1 MAPILT
7 LFLFTKPNYIT
18 LLELNWLLSQILIFI
33 LFQFE
38 LFELGRQDENS
49 SLGNSYYSILD
60 INHQAW
66 NMTLM
71 LKGWLENRWKE
82 MILYHQREMIRYTK
96 FQFLMGY
103 HIIYIYIIFLYISVY
118 PSSQLL
124 KTTKNH
130 SSSSFF
136 WMYMSLLLP
145 HRIVF
150 NNKIYWEWVLPFYS
164 VFITIAVIKATM
176 LSSRTIPVAS

>member
-49 SLGNSYYSILD
+49 GPGNSYYSILD

-103 HIIYIYIIFLYISVY
+103 HIIYIYNISIYFCV
-118 PSSQLL
+118 SILSVTQD
-124 KTTKNH
+124 NQE
-130 SSSSFF
+130 SFF
-136 WMYMSLLLP
+136 LFFLLNVHVP
-145 HRIVF
+145 
-150 NNKIYWEWVLPFYS
+150 S
-164 VFITIAVIKATM
+164 IAT
-176 LSSRTIPVAS
+176 SYCF